1 MILSHEH
8 MYIGIAGACI
18 NFVVEYY
25 TARYINV
32 DSEYLNKGYLFVPRV
47 HNMEGADD
55 THCHQ

>member
-1 MILSHEH
+1 

-47 HNMEGADD
+47 HKYGRR
-55 THCHQ
+55 